1 MVCALI
7 SFKSVVYAFRY
18 ALAAWVAAS
27 VLNVSPLFAAPLLD
41 GVGAVSDVR
50 ADSEADVSEVPEVFD
65 PGTIAS
71 GEGEAVEDSELIR
84 AGSFPHPAKNSET
97 LADKAIRRFFI
108 KTLLVGATTSPTWGD
123 RQEGFSGHPHFYNPV
138 TEYAY
143 LLPAPSLVPPV
154 NGLSF
159 G

>member
-7 SFKSVVYAFRY
+7 SFISVLYASRY

-41 GVGAVSDVR
+41 GVGAVSDVT
-50 ADSEADVSEVPEVFD
+50 ADSEADESDVPEVFD
-65 PGTIAS
+65 PGTIAP
-71 GEGEAVEDSELIR
+71 GEGEGVEDSELIR

-108 KTLLVGATTSPTWGD
+108 T
-123 RQEGFSGHPHFYNPV
+123 R
-138 TEYAY
+138 
-143 LLPAPSLVPPV
+143 
-154 NGLSF
+154 
-159 G
+159 

>member
-7 SFKSVVYAFRY
+7 SFISVLYASRY

-41 GVGAVSDVR
+41 GVGAVSDVT
-50 ADSEADVSEVPEVFD
+50 ADSEADESDESDVPEVFD
-65 PGTIAS
+65 PGTIAP
-71 GEGEAVEDSELIR
+71 GEGEGVEDSELIR

-108 KTLLVGATTSPTWGD
+108 T
-123 RQEGFSGHPHFYNPV
+123 R
-138 TEYAY
+138 
-143 LLPAPSLVPPV
+143 
-154 NGLSF
+154 
-159 G
+159 